1 MIPFGTLIDF
11 TPYYVKGEIGG
22 RMAMGLKEIKDEKEF
37 QKDIKKGVSLVDFN
51 APWCSPCQFQ
61 EPILKR
67 LASIYENRVSFY
79 GINVDNLQNVAINL
93 GIIGIPT
100 LIIFKEGQEFERL
113 VGLQTEEVLS
123 EALQR
128 ALQNS
133 T

>member
-1 MIPFGTLIDF
+1 
-11 TPYYVKGEIGG
+11 
-22 RMAMGLKEIKDEKEF
+22 MAMGLKEIKDEKEF

-61 EPILKR
+61 EPILKK